1 MKLFLGQLHEAGSV
15 SKTNTQT
22 GPLQGKAGWVPG
34 AASIT
39 KHLTISDRN
48 LQDLRNHRATEE
60 KGHSKW
66 QGFQCDRK
74 GHPTVRTGSCLDNL
88 LVEPTLHRV
97 REAITSLKADR
108 NPETQF

>member
-1 MKLFLGQLHEAGSV
+1 MKQVVSLRQTPKPGLCRERLGGC
-15 SKTNTQT
+15 
-22 GPLQGKAGWVPG
+22 QGRLR
-34 AASIT
+34 IT